1 MTDING
7 TLSTD
12 RIQGTSEDRNTKRF
26 NAQDTISGESGED
39 SIGGGEGNDVLFGH
53 TGEGTAL
60 SGDASPLSLNINNLR
75 SDTSS
80 GSNNA

>member
-1 MTDING
+1 MADING
-7 TLSTD
+7 TLNTD
-12 RIQGTSEDRNTKRF
+12 RIQGTSEDRTTKRF
-26 NAQDTISGESGED
+26 NGHDTTTDDGGYD
-39 SIGGGEGNDVLFGH
+39 SIRCGEGNDVLFGH

-60 SGDASPLSLNINNLR
+60 GDEASPLSLNINNLR

>member
-1 MTDING
+1 M
-7 TLSTD
+7 LSKERHQTAT
-12 RIQGTSEDRNTKRF
+12 GP
-26 NAQDTISGESGED
+26 DTISGE
-39 SIGGGEGNDVLFGH
+39 GGGEGNDVLFGH

>member
-1 MTDING
+1 M
-7 TLSTD
+7 LSKDGHQTAT
-12 RIQGTSEDRNTKRF
+12 GP
-26 NAQDTISGESGED
+26 DTISGEGGED

-80 GSNNA
+80 GSNSA